1 MKPLEA
7 MKKIKTTKPHT
18 DTLPP
23 LLSYL
28 STPDC
33 IPSHEILHDLS
44 SQYSTLS
51 PPAPPAHLIASLQ
64 STMKEIDNFPADHTT
79 GLTSAKKAVITSLHS
94 SLANTCTL
102 QPSDVFLGHSP
113 RATLLQF
120 LNCIL
125 NPGDNYLMP
134 SPNPDAQIL
143 PGISCVK
150 MVEKGYNVDFE
161 GKIFFFFIN

>member
-7 MKKIKTTKPHT
+7 MKKIKCTKPRI
-18 DTLPP
+18 DTKSP

-33 IPSHEILHDLS
+33 IPSNDILHDLT
-44 SQYSTLS
+44 SQYST
-51 PPAPPAHLIASLQ
+51 ASLLTPPSQ
-64 STMKEIDNFPADHTT
+64 LITALQNTMREIDNFPADHTT
-79 GLTSAKKAVITSLHS
+79 GLLSAKKAVISSLQTSLS
-94 SLANTCTL
+94 NTCTL
-102 QPSDVFLGHSP
+102 QPSDIFLGHSP

-134 SPNPDAQIL
+134 SPNPEAQIL
-143 PGISCVK
+143 PGISSIK
-150 MVEKGYNVDFE
+150 MVEKPYNVDFE
-161 GKIFFFFIN
+161 GKFFGVY